1 MLGLQDCSHHHPG
14 AAADR
19 WALRDVSLQIAPG
32 EQVAIIGPSGAGKTS
47 LIHVLALAMRPTQ
60 GQFEFQGQAAWAL
73 GARQRH
79 RLRASLLLVPQV
91 PPLPPRQRVVTS
103 LMAARLSQMS
113 LLRSLVSLVYPADI
127 PAAHQA
133 LCAFDIEDK
142 LFERVDRL
150 SGGERQRVGLARC
163 LMTKARTWLLDEPL
177 SALDPVRAKSCLE
190 VVCSEAAR
198 TQATLVVSL
207 HQVELALA
215 HFPRIIG
222 LRDGRI
228 LFDIQRS
235 KLLPD
240 QVSALYSGD
249 ADHGMAPTA
258 AAPMDDPW
266 STRPAVPLTG
276 CR

>member
-1 MLGLQDCSHHHPG
+1 MLGLEDCSHQHPG
-14 AAADR
+14 AAEDR
-19 WALRDVSLQIAPG
+19 WALRDVSLRITPG

-47 LIHVLALAMRPTQ
+47 LIHLLALAMRPTQ
-60 GQFEFQGQAAWAL
+60 GHLEFLGQEVWSL

-103 LMAARLSQMS
+103 LMAARLSQMR
-113 LLRSLVSLVYPADI
+113 LLSSLVSLIYPSDI

-190 VVCSEAAR
+190 VVCTEAAR
-198 TQATLVVSL
+198 TQTTLVVSL

-228 LFDIQRS
+228 LFDMQRS
-235 KLLPD
+235 SLLPD
-240 QVSALYSGD
+240 QVSTLYSGA
-249 ADHGMAPTA
+249 ADHGTASAVAPV
-258 AAPMDDPW
+258 DDPW
-266 STRPAVPLTG
+266 SIRPTVPLTG